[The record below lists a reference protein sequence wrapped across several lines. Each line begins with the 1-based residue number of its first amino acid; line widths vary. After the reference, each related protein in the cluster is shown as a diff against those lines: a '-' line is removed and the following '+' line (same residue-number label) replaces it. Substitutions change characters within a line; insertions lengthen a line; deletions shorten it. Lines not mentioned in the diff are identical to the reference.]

1 MQPLTSCIPLSYAEE
16 NRDCLEDSVTA
27 GVHEKEGLQLNSNR
41 WIAIVLT
48 VALALGAGALS
59 GCGAKTDAGGGSADG
74 SAELSGSI
82 SIEGSDTLVNM
93 AQAWA
98 EEFMN
103 ANPGVMISIKG
114 GGTGTGIAALT
125 NGNVDF
131 ADASRAMKDEEIA
144 TAQAAGVDPIEHK
157 VAIDGIAVVVNP
169 GNPVTDLSR
178 ADLGKIYRGEITNWK
193 GVGGPD
199 KSIVLLSRDSSSGT
213 YEYFKEAVVSNED
226 ENAEYAKEAQL
237 LASTQAIIDEVS
249 KNDGAIGYV
258 GLGYVTDVVKVL
270 QVDGVAASVDSAKDG
285 SYVLSRYLF
294 MYSNGEVDGVTKAYL
309 DWILGTEGQALVV
322 DQGFVPLQ

>member
-1 MQPLTSCIPLSYAEE
+1 
-16 NRDCLEDSVTA
+16 
-27 GVHEKEGLQLNSNR
+27 
-41 WIAIVLT
+41 
-48 VALALGAGALS
+48 
-59 GCGAKTDAGGGSADG
+59 
-74 SAELSGSI
+74 SGSI
-82 SIEGSDTLVNM
+82 SIEGSDTMVNL

-103 ANPGVMISIKG
+103 ANPGVTISIKG

-125 NGNVDF
+125 NGTVDF
-131 ADASRAMKDEEIA
+131 ANASRAMKDEEVA
-144 TAQAAGVDPIEHK
+144 TAKAAGVDPVEYQ

-169 GNPVTDLSR
+169 SSPVTDLSL
-178 ADLGKIYRGEITNWK
+178 ADLGRIYRGEIKNWK
-193 GVGGPD
+193 DVGGPD
-199 KSIVLLSRDSSSGT
+199 KTIVILSRDSSSGT
-213 YEYFKEAVVSNED
+213 YEYFKEEVVSNED

-258 GLGYVTDVVKVL
+258 GLGYVTDAVKVV

-294 MYSNGEVDGVTKAYL
+294 MYSNGEVDGVTKTYL
-309 DWILGTEGQALVV
+309 DWILGTEGQTLVV